1 VTALLYAP
9 AGALL
14 IYAALHDL
22 AARTV
27 PNWLSGAV
35 LALGVALRLLDH
47 DLPAGL
53 AVAAGTFAVL
63 FAAWTAGL
71 VGGGDVKLWAATGL
85 LIPPLPRQELNFFLD
100 VVVLGGVLAA
110 IYLALRL
117 FVRRPRGG
125 PPRTAPRAVTLAER
139 VVRAESWRI
148 SRGAPLPYACAIAVG
163 AMLTVLPICLSVR

>member
-1 VTALLYAP
+1 MLNVLYLP

-27 PNWLSGAV
+27 PNWLSGGV
-35 LALGVALRLLDH
+35 LALGVGLRLLDH

-63 FAAWTAGL
+63 FAAWAAGL
-71 VGGGDVKLWAATGL
+71 VGGGDVKLWAATAL
-85 LIPPLPRQELNFFLD
+85 LIPPLPRPELNFFLD
-100 VVVLGGVLAA
+100 VVVLGGLLAA

-117 FVRRPRGG
+117 FVRK
-125 PPRTAPRAVTLAER
+125 PRALAAGRGHAGAFGAR
-139 VVRAESWRI
+139 VLRAEAWRI
-148 SRGAPLPYACAIAVG
+148 SRGAPLPYACAIAAG
-163 AMLTVLPICLSVR
+163 ALLAVLPSCFSVR